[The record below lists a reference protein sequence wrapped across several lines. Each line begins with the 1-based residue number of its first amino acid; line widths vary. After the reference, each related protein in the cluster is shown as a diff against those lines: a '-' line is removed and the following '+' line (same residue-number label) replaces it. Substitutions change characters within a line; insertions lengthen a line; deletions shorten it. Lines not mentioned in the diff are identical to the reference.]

1 MFVCENACLEPI
13 YILCKISWLMSCYLV
28 LGLLFYLP
36 ASISIQWEDSIYQ
49 KTGPILSVSFLYH
62 ISLLHFVVLH
72 RLQNR
77 AYVIHILHVFFFY
90 RLNNKLKYVS
100 CKNLERIYFVCLFT
114 FIILKVKFKTS
125 YQRNT
130 RNVSVYIQLPIFG

>member
-13 YILCKISWLMSCYLV
+13 YIVQDKLVNVLLSCI
-28 LGLLFYLP
+28 GPPLLF
-36 ASISIQWEDSIYQ
+36 ASVHFHSMRRLHLLENWSYIIRIFLVSYISA
-49 KTGPILSVSFLYH
+49 SFCSFTQATESGLCY
-62 ISLLHFVVLH
+62 SYSSRFL
-72 RLQNR
+72 
-77 AYVIHILHVFFFY
+77 FY
-90 RLNNKLKYVS
+90 GLNNKLKYVS